1 MKTGKITINL
11 TSEVL
16 IKDIE
21 ESAKML
27 KMPIGKYLI
36 LLHINNKNKL
46 IQELIKWLK

>member
-21 ESAKML
+21 ESAKKL

-36 LLHINNKNKL
+36 LLHINNKNNILK
-46 IQELIKWLK
+46 ELIKWLK